1 MNISVEDLRDIKF
14 LKYYRLVRKW
24 AAKTNGITESDLEL
38 LIYLDA
44 LERFTIN
51 DFKEGTYIYT
61 WDKHRWSR
69 FKKNGWV
76 VVWRSADRK
85 SGKHNIYAVSLKT
98 KMLIT
103 RIYKILLGKEDLPT
117 SRVNVFYENKTY
129 TDKVMNKAMDDML
142 KDKDR

>member
-1 MNISVEDLRDIKF
+1 MRISVSDLREIKF

-24 AAKTNGITESDLEL
+24 AAKSNGLTEPDLEL

-44 LERFTIN
+44 LDRFSRK
-51 DFKEGTYIYT
+51 DFIDGAYIYT

-69 FKKNGWV
+69 FKRDGWI
-76 VVWRSADRK
+76 VVWRQGNRK
-85 SGKHNIYAVSLKT
+85 GREHSIYTSSFKT

-103 RIYKILLGKEDLPT
+103 RIYKILLGEEDIPT
-117 SRVNVFYENKTY
+117 SRVNAFYENRTY
-129 TDKVMNKAMDDML
+129 TDKVVNKAMDDML

>member
-1 MNISVEDLRDIKF
+1 MRISASDLRDIKF

-24 AAKTNGITESDLEL
+24 AAKTNGITEPDLEM

-44 LERFTIN
+44 LERFTIS

-69 FKKNGWV
+69 LKKNGWI
-76 VVWRSADRK
+76 VVWRSADRR
-85 SGKHNIYAVSLKT
+85 SGKSNIYSVSLKT
-98 KMLIT
+98 KILIT
-103 RIYKILLGKEDLPT
+103 RIYKILLAEEDLPT
-117 SRVNVFYENKTY
+117 SKVNVFYENRTY

>member
-1 MNISVEDLRDIKF
+1 MRIGVDDLRDIKF

-24 AAKTNGITESDLEL
+24 AAKTNEMTEPDLEM

-44 LERFTIN
+44 LERFTIT

-69 FKKNGWV
+69 LKKNGWIV
-76 VVWRSADRK
+76 TWRQADRK
-85 SGKHNIYAVSLKT
+85 TGKCNIYAVSLKT
-98 KMLIT
+98 KLLIT
-103 RIYKILLGKEDLPT
+103 RIYKILLGQEDLPT
-117 SRVNVFYENKTY
+117 SRVNAFYKNKTY